1 MNFTLPLLTFIW
13 IATGQPIDQ
22 VKHPKPT
29 PKVTAVTKQQKAKH
43 QEVKAQP
50 VAQVTHVNMLEVNG
64 HLIPVGTLQARNLFI
79 ESAETLQAYIDQG
92 LVGQAW
98 YELDNHDGR
107 VTYMAGHNPGV
118 FSPLAQYAQIGRTFR
133 VWDKNGTARTYR
145 FDNVYETSMYAREE
159 ENVNDEVVNY
169 MHQHMEDHEGIILQW
184 CRSERGVMQV
194 WLASPVD

>member
-29 PKVTAVTKQQKAKH
+29 
-43 QEVKAQP
+43 
-50 VAQVTHVNMLEVNG
+50 
-64 HLIPVGTLQARNLFI
+64 
-79 ESAETLQAYIDQG
+79 
-92 LVGQAW
+92 
-98 YELDNHDGR
+98 
-107 VTYMAGHNPGV
+107 
-118 FSPLAQYAQIGRTFR
+118 
-133 VWDKNGTARTYR
+133 
-145 FDNVYETSMYAREE
+145 
-159 ENVNDEVVNY
+159 VNY

>member
-29 PKVTAVTKQQKAKH
+29 PKATAVARPQKVKH
-43 QEVKAQP
+43 QEAKAQP
-50 VAQVTHVNMLEVNG
+50 TAQVTHVNMLEVNG

-98 YELDNHDGR
+98 YN
-107 VTYMAGHNPGV
+107 N
-118 FSPLAQYAQIGRTFR
+118 
-133 VWDKNGTARTYR
+133 
-145 FDNVYETSMYAREE
+145 
-159 ENVNDEVVNY
+159 
-169 MHQHMEDHEGIILQW
+169 
-184 CRSERGVMQV
+184 
-194 WLASPVD
+194 